1 MASIWH
7 EDRLLIDGEL
17 VGAEGG
23 ATFDTISPST
33 EDVLGTAAN
42 ASMGDTKRAISAAR
56 RAFDIT
62 EWSRDVAL
70 RRHCLQ
76 QLHQA
81 LVDNAEQLRTI
92 VVQEVGA
99 PVMLTYGP
107 QLDSPTALVGWYAD
121 LLDRYDFSTDLGQGE
136 FFGSMHHRW
145 MEREAAG
152 VVAAITAYNYPI
164 QLALAK
170 LAPALAAGCSV
181 VLKAAPDTPW
191 SALALGKLAAE
202 ATDLPPGVLN
212 VLASDDNAV
221 GVELTTNPDIDLISF
236 TGSTAVGRAIQA
248 AAAPTVKKVFLE
260 LGGKSASVVLD
271 DADLAMAATFCAFAV
286 MSHAGQGCAI
296 TTRLVVPRERYDE
309 AVQTAAT
316 VMAAGKVGNP
326 AEPDTMVGPL
336 INARQRE
343 KVAGYVERAVAAG
356 AGRPAA
362 RRRRR
367 RGADREQL
375 DLRPVDE
382 RHRRRPGPRAGC
394 RPPHPRRHGQRQRWR
409 VLRPRDTVR
418 RLQAVR
424 HRPGERRR
432 RTRGVP
438 RDQGIRRT
446 SRLSR
451 AGENRTGR
459 ARCLNRRPGSSPSPA
474 PAPGSAG
481 PRPSHSP
488 ASAGASRSAAVASTS
503 SRRPR
508 TW

>member
-1 MASIWH
+1 VASIWH

-356 AGRPAA
+356 AVVAGGGKAVPGKGFFFEPTVLAGVDANAEVAQDELFGPVLVVLPHDGDDDAVRIANNSIYGLSTSVT
-362 RRRRR
+362 
-367 RGADREQL
+367 GADRDRAL
-375 DLRPVDE
+375 GVA
-382 RHRRRPGPRAGC
+382 RRIRAG
-394 RPPHPRRHGQRQRWR
+394 
-409 VLRPRDTVR
+409 TVSVNGGAYFGPETPFGGYK
-418 RLQAVR
+418 QS
-424 HRPGERRR
+424 G
-432 RTRGVP
+432 
-438 RDQGIRRT
+438 
-446 SRLSR
+446 
-451 AGENRTGR
+451 TGR
-459 ARCLNRRPGSSPSPA
+459 ESGVAGLEEFLEIKAFAEPA
-474 PAPGSAG
+474 G
-481 PRPSHSP
+481 
-488 ASAGASRSAAVASTS
+488 
-503 SRRPR
+503 
-508 TW
+508 